1 MQSLRAIVFLA
12 FATFASV
19 LPAQEVAQNPVVT
32 VDLERLVSETQIGQ
46 YLSFQMSEEAQR
58 LQAEFDAIEAELSA
72 EEADL
77 IKKREILDLDEFRV
91 LAKAFDE
98 KAVRLRQEQ
107 QAKIQAITAESSR
120 RRQDLLR
127 SFVPVL
133 SQVMRDRGATVLL
146 DRRSVVLDTKF
157 EFEMPL
163 TCDVLLGDSLG
174 EMHFYLALADQ
185 VGVGGGF
192 APQGSHNII
201 EPLSQCKPTIVG
213 PNTWTIDFPAVEAIE
228 AGVVRQ
234 VSPDELADALLDLS
248 EYASADEFASVM
260 GGSVEKTLDAVSD
273 FMER

>member
-1 MQSLRAIVFLA
+1 MQSLRAIVLLVL
-12 FATFASV
+12 ATFASV
-19 LPAQEVAQNPVVT
+19 LPAQEAAQNPVVT

-58 LQAEFDAIEAELSA
+58 LQVEFDAIEAELSA

-133 SQVMRDRGATVLL
+133 SQVMRNRGATVLL
-146 DRRSVVLDTKF
+146 DRRSVVLD
-157 EFEMPL
+157 
-163 TCDVLLGDSLG
+163 D
-174 EMHFYLALADQ
+174 
-185 VGVGGGF
+185 
-192 APQGSHNII
+192 
-201 EPLSQCKPTIVG
+201 
-213 PNTWTIDFPAVEAIE
+213 
-228 AGVVRQ
+228 R
-234 VSPDELADALLDLS
+234 
-248 EYASADEFASVM
+248 ASVDITDVAIM
-260 GGSVEKTLDAVSD
+260 IIDQNTTETYAATDLETPAEPSVQE
-273 FMER
+273 

>member
-1 MQSLRAIVFLA
+1 MQSLRAIVLLVL
-12 FATFASV
+12 ATFASV
-19 LPAQEVAQNPVVT
+19 LPAQEAAQNPVVT

-58 LQAEFDAIEAELSA
+58 LQVEFDAIEAELSA

-133 SQVMRDRGATVLL
+133 SQVMRNRGATVLL
-146 DRRSVVLDTKF
+146 DRRSVVLD
-157 EFEMPL
+157 
-163 TCDVLLGDSLG
+163 D
-174 EMHFYLALADQ
+174 
-185 VGVGGGF
+185 
-192 APQGSHNII
+192 
-201 EPLSQCKPTIVG
+201 
-213 PNTWTIDFPAVEAIE
+213 
-228 AGVVRQ
+228 R
-234 VSPDELADALLDLS
+234 
-248 EYASADEFASVM
+248 ASVDI
-260 GGSVEKTLDAVSD
+260 T
-273 FMER
+273 

>member
-1 MQSLRAIVFLA
+1 MQSLRAIVLLVL
-12 FATFASV
+12 ATFASV
-19 LPAQEVAQNPVVT
+19 LPAQEAAQNPVVT

-146 DRRSVVLDTKF
+146 DRRSVVLD
-157 EFEMPL
+157 
-163 TCDVLLGDSLG
+163 D
-174 EMHFYLALADQ
+174 
-185 VGVGGGF
+185 
-192 APQGSHNII
+192 
-201 EPLSQCKPTIVG
+201 
-213 PNTWTIDFPAVEAIE
+213 
-228 AGVVRQ
+228 R
-234 VSPDELADALLDLS
+234 
-248 EYASADEFASVM
+248 ASVDITDVAIM
-260 GGSVEKTLDAVSD
+260 IIDQNTTETDTATDLETPAEPSVQE
-273 FMER
+273 